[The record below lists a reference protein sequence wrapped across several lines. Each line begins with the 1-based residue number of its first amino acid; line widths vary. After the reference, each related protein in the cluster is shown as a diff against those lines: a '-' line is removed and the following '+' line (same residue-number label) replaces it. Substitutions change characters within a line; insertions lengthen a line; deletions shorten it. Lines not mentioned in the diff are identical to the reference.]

1 MIILLMQSLF
11 QMSKKPKPRKK
22 KYFPNNYEAVKAAPY
37 QWFMPIPFD
46 EFMDWKI
53 AGYEIP
59 SSINCIIRETRL
71 DTGEVTE
78 YVYQTAGRAR
88 NKCRQIMDEGVS
100 EMVICTD
107 EELHY
112 LYPEYIEDY
121 DDPLA

>member
-1 MIILLMQSLF
+1 MT
-11 QMSKKPKPRKK
+11 KKNR
-22 KYFPNNYEAVKAAPY
+22 YFPNKCARLRAVPAEM
-37 QWFMPIPFD
+37 FEPIEFD

-59 SSINCIIRETRL
+59 SSINCIIRETRI

-107 EELHY
+107 EQLHY